1 MRNQETTSGT
11 VVCTLRAVDFL
22 YLLTSTGVGE
32 EKLPPLHNV
41 SERALFQSLLIVGF
55 RKKKHLNGAV
65 RLKGRSEADKSE
77 GRGWSID
84 SGNYLVP
91 SAWFSLRV
99 ADRAFRARRRPW

>member
-1 MRNQETTSGT
+1 MIQRTISRPHIGRSGG
-11 VVCTLRAVDFL
+11 
-22 YLLTSTGVGE
+22 GVLV
-32 EKLPPLHNV
+32 KFA
-41 SERALFQSLLIVGF
+41 SLIVVF
-55 RKKKHLNGAV
+55 FKKKHLNGALRV
-65 RLKGRSEADKSE
+65 EGRSEADKSE